1 MSEIR
6 NYKISATHLG
16 YESHGIFTA
25 YLTLRSA
32 GFGISVGGYA
42 LDEFIDKKRI
52 ITKKGAELI
61 PRILD
66 VVGVETWEQLA
77 GQYIRVED
85 NGIGKSISKI
95 GNLIEDNWLDFD
107 RFLKE

>member
-6 NYKISATHLG
+6 NFKISATHLG

-25 YLTLRSA
+25 YLTLQSA

-85 NGIGKSISKI
+85 NGIGESISKI

-107 RFLKE
+107 RFLKD

>member
-6 NYKISATHLG
+6 NFKISATHLG

-25 YLTLRSA
+25 YLTLQSA
-32 GFGISVGGYA
+32 GFGISVGGYV

-85 NGIGKSISKI
+85 NGIGESISKI

>member
-6 NYKISATHLG
+6 NFKISATHLG

-25 YLTLRSA
+25 YLTLQSA

-42 LDEFIDKKRI
+42 LDEFIDTKRI

-85 NGIGKSISKI
+85 NGIGESISKI

>member
-6 NYKISATHLG
+6 NFKISATHLG

-25 YLTLRSA
+25 YLTLQSA

-52 ITKKGAELI
+52 ITKK
-61 PRILD
+61 R
-66 VVGVETWEQLA
+66 
-77 GQYIRVED
+77 R
-85 NGIGKSISKI
+85 
-95 GNLIEDNWLDFD
+95 
-107 RFLKE
+107 

>member
-6 NYKISATHLG
+6 NFKISATHLG

-25 YLTLRSA
+25 YLTLQSA

-85 NGIGKSISKI
+85 NGIGESISKI

>member
-6 NYKISATHLG
+6 NFKISATHLG

-25 YLTLRSA
+25 YLTLQSA
-32 GFGISVGGYA
+32 VFGISVGGYA

-85 NGIGKSISKI
+85 NGIGESISKI

>member
-6 NYKISATHLG
+6 NFKISATHLG
-16 YESHGIFTA
+16 YESHGILTA
-25 YLTLRSA
+25 YLTLQSA
-32 GFGISVGGYA
+32 AFGISVGGYA

-85 NGIGKSISKI
+85 NGIGESISKI

>member
-6 NYKISATHLG
+6 NFKISATHLG

-25 YLTLRSA
+25 YLTLQSA
-32 GFGISVGGYA
+32 GFGISVVGYA
-42 LDEFIDKKRI
+42 LDEFIDTKRI

-85 NGIGKSISKI
+85 NGIGESISKI

>member
-6 NYKISATHLG
+6 NFKISATHLG

-25 YLTLRSA
+25 YLALQSA

-85 NGIGKSISKI
+85 NGIGESISKI

>member
-6 NYKISATHLG
+6 NFKISATHLG

-25 YLTLRSA
+25 YLTLQSA
-32 GFGISVGGYA
+32 GIGISVGGYA

>member
-6 NYKISATHLG
+6 NFKISATHLG

-25 YLTLRSA
+25 YLTLQSA

-61 PRILD
+61 PRIID

-85 NGIGKSISKI
+85 NGIGESISKI